1 MLDEKAREAI
11 ALKRFSLI
19 SPVLNGQVKNQK
31 EYFDAL
37 SDKPIEIPYLG
48 MRRYTPKT
56 LRGWLYQYLRGGI
69 EALKPGYRSD
79 RGKYRKIDFEL
90 SEKIKQ
96 KKLEHPEMP
105 NKLLYETLI
114 GEGIIS
120 PDKVSLSTFYRFL
133 KNIPVKSLD
142 KEKEG
147 KTKRFSHEYINEL
160 WQTDVMYGPY
170 IKEGKTKRQTYL
182 IAYIDDASRLCTYA
196 HFYYTQNFLA
206 LRDSFKEAVLRR
218 GIPKM
223 LYTDN
228 GKIYRSTQL
237 EYICASLGTSLIHA
251 EPFSPHSK
259 GKIERFFHTVRMRF
273 LSTIDPTS
281 IKSID
286 ELNMMFFKWL
296 EDDYNRKE
304 HSSIG
309 MSPLDFFMSQ
319 ISRVNMCKDID
330 MLNECF
336 LIRVNRK
343 VNKDATLKVENILYE
358 TEEKFKGMRLEVR
371 YDPQWLK
378 DNTPLLL
385 FHEGKKVGE
394 AYKVNFHDNAKIPV
408 EYIEDRKVVSE
419 NEDTVD
425 FAAKPNSPVIS
436 FNDII
441 D

>member
-79 RGKYRKIDFEL
+79 RGKYRKINFEL

-147 KTKRFSHEYINEL
+147 KTKRFSHEFINEL

-196 HFYYTQNFLA
+196 RFYYTQNFLA

-228 GKIYRSTQL
+228 GKIYRSTQF

-296 EDDYNRKE
+296 EEDYNRKE

-319 ISRVNMCKDID
+319 ISRVNMCGDID

>member
-37 SDKPIEIPYLG
+37 SDKPIEMPYLG

-196 HFYYTQNFLA
+196 RFYYTQNFLA

-228 GKIYRSTQL
+228 GKIYRSSQF

-259 GKIERFFHTVRMRF
+259 GKVERFFHTVRMRF

-296 EDDYNRKE
+296 EEDYNRKE

-319 ISRVNMCKDID
+319 ISRVNMCGDID

>member
-170 IKEGKTKRQTYL
+170 IKEGRTKRQTYL

-196 HFYYTQNFLA
+196 RFYYTQNFLA

-228 GKIYRSTQL
+228 GKIYRSTQF

-319 ISRVNMCKDID
+319 ISRVNMCGDID

-394 AYKVNFHDNAKIPV
+394 AYKVNFHENAKIPV

>member
-79 RGKYRKIDFEL
+79 RGKYRKINFEL

-120 PDKVSLSTFYRFL
+120 PDKVSISTFYRFL

-147 KTKRFSHEYINEL
+147 KTKRFSHEFINEL

-196 HFYYTQNFLA
+196 RFYYTQNFLA

-228 GKIYRSTQL
+228 GKIYRSTQF

-319 ISRVNMCKDID
+319 ISRVNMCGDID

-394 AYKVNFHDNAKIPV
+394 AYKVNFHENAKIPV

>member
-1 MLDEKAREAI
+1 MY
-11 ALKRFSLI
+11 KR
-19 SPVLNGQVKNQK
+19 Q
-31 EYFDAL
+31 
-37 SDKPIEIPYLG
+37 PIEIPYLG

-196 HFYYTQNFLA
+196 RFYYTQNFLA
-206 LRDSFKEAVLRR
+206 LRDSFKEAVLR
-218 GIPKM
+218 
-223 LYTDN
+223 L
-228 GKIYRSTQL
+228 
-237 EYICASLGTSLIHA
+237 SLIH
-251 EPFSPHSK
+251 
-259 GKIERFFHTVRMRF
+259 I
-273 LSTIDPTS
+273 
-281 IKSID
+281 
-286 ELNMMFFKWL
+286 
-296 EDDYNRKE
+296 
-304 HSSIG
+304 
-309 MSPLDFFMSQ
+309 
-319 ISRVNMCKDID
+319 
-330 MLNECF
+330 
-336 LIRVNRK
+336 
-343 VNKDATLKVENILYE
+343 
-358 TEEKFKGMRLEVR
+358 
-371 YDPQWLK
+371 
-378 DNTPLLL
+378 
-385 FHEGKKVGE
+385 
-394 AYKVNFHDNAKIPV
+394 
-408 EYIEDRKVVSE
+408 
-419 NEDTVD
+419 
-425 FAAKPNSPVIS
+425 
-436 FNDII
+436 
-441 D
+441 

>member
-196 HFYYTQNFLA
+196 RFYYTQNFLA

-228 GKIYRSTQL
+228 GKIYRSSQF

-296 EDDYNRKE
+296 ENDYNRKE

-319 ISRVNMCKDID
+319 ISRVNMCGDID

-394 AYKVNFHDNAKIPV
+394 AYKVNFHENAKIPV
-408 EYIEDRKVVSE
+408 EYIEDRNVVSE

-425 FAAKPNSPVIS
+425 FAAKPNPPVIS

>member
-90 SEKIKQ
+90 SERIKQ

-120 PDKVSLSTFYRFL
+120 PDKVSISTFYRFL

-196 HFYYTQNFLA
+196 RFYYTQNFLA

-228 GKIYRSTQL
+228 GKIYRSTQF

-319 ISRVNMCKDID
+319 ISRVNMCGDID

-425 FAAKPNSPVIS
+425 FAAKPNPPVIS

>member
-69 EALKPGYRSD
+69 EALKLGYRSD

-196 HFYYTQNFLA
+196 RFYYTQNFLA

-237 EYICASLGTSLIHA
+237 DYICASLGTSLIHA

-259 GKIERFFHTVRMRF
+259 GKVERFFHTVRMRF

-296 EDDYNRKE
+296 EEDYNRKE

-319 ISRVNMCKDID
+319 ISRVNMCGDID

>member
-90 SEKIKQ
+90 SERIKQ

-147 KTKRFSHEYINEL
+147 KTKRFSHEFINEL

-394 AYKVNFHDNAKIPV
+394 AYKVNFHDNAKIPIG
-408 EYIEDRKVVSE
+408 YTQNKNAVSR
-419 NEDTVD
+419 NEELVD
-425 FAAKPNSPVIS
+425 FIKHTVIS

>member
-170 IKEGKTKRQTYL
+170 IKEGRTKRQTYL

-196 HFYYTQNFLA
+196 RFYYTQNFLA

-228 GKIYRSTQL
+228 GKIYRSTQF

-319 ISRVNMCKDID
+319 ISRVNMCGDID

>member
-160 WQTDVMYGPY
+160 WQTDVMYGSY

-196 HFYYTQNFLA
+196 RFYYTQNFLA

-237 EYICASLGTSLIHA
+237 DYICASLGTSLIHA

-259 GKIERFFHTVRMRF
+259 GKVERFFHTVRMRF

-296 EDDYNRKE
+296 EEDYNRKE

-319 ISRVNMCKDID
+319 ISRVNMCGDID

>member
-90 SEKIKQ
+90 SERIKQ

-228 GKIYRSTQL
+228 GKIYRSSQF

-394 AYKVNFHDNAKIPV
+394 AYKVNFHDNAKIPIG
-408 EYIEDRKVVSE
+408 YTQNKNAVSR
-419 NEDTVD
+419 NEELVD
-425 FAAKPNSPVIS
+425 FIKHTVIS

>member
-160 WQTDVMYGPY
+160 WQTDVMYGSY

-196 HFYYTQNFLA
+196 RFYYTQNFLA

-259 GKIERFFHTVRMRF
+259 GKVERFFHTVRMRF

-296 EDDYNRKE
+296 EEDYNRKE

-319 ISRVNMCKDID
+319 ISRVNMCGDID

>member
-147 KTKRFSHEYINEL
+147 KTKRFSHEFINEL

-196 HFYYTQNFLA
+196 RFYYTQNFSA

-228 GKIYRSTQL
+228 GKIYRSTQF

-319 ISRVNMCKDID
+319 ISRVNMCGDID

>member
-79 RGKYRKIDFEL
+79 RSKYRKIDFEL

-160 WQTDVMYGPY
+160 WQTDVMYGSY

-196 HFYYTQNFLA
+196 RFYYTQNFLA

-259 GKIERFFHTVRMRF
+259 GKVERFFHTVRMRF

-296 EDDYNRKE
+296 EEDYNRKE

-319 ISRVNMCKDID
+319 ISRVNMCGDID

>member
-79 RGKYRKIDFEL
+79 RGKYRKINFEL

-147 KTKRFSHEYINEL
+147 KTKRFSHEFINEL

-196 HFYYTQNFLA
+196 RFYYTQNFLA

-228 GKIYRSTQL
+228 GKIYRSTQF

-319 ISRVNMCKDID
+319 ISRVNMCGDID

>member
-319 ISRVNMCKDID
+319 ISRVNMCGDID

>member
-79 RGKYRKIDFEL
+79 RGKYRKINFEL

-147 KTKRFSHEYINEL
+147 KTKRFSHEFINEL

-196 HFYYTQNFLA
+196 RFYYTQNFLA

-228 GKIYRSTQL
+228 GKIYRSTQF

-319 ISRVNMCKDID
+319 ISRVNMCGDID

-425 FAAKPNSPVIS
+425 FAAKPNPQ
-436 FNDII
+436 
-441 D
+441 